1 MTTAGEQPSFPGYD
15 VVARA
20 HAWDDVTRGVVLARL
35 GPTPPLRFFSVEEE
49 AACRPLL
56 DRLLAQDQPHVP
68 VFELIDARLSE
79 RETDGWRHDDMPEDT
94 DAWKQSLAALDQ
106 DAVARHGCPF
116 FNLGLDDQRNLLE
129 AIRTGDDWYSLSAPR
144 VWNLWMRYAC
154 AAFYSHPW
162 AWNEIGFGGPAYPV
176 GYQNIGLDKREHWE
190 VREANAENPE
200 PWARRIERARQLHRV
215 PTSPSPPSSGSP
227 GSSKSNRR

>member
-1 MTTAGEQPSFPGYD
+1 MPTAGEQASFPGYD
-15 VVARA
+15 VVARK
-20 HAWDDVTRGVVLARL
+20 HTWDAVTRDVVLARL
-35 GPTPPLRFFSVEEE
+35 APTAARRFFSVEEE
-49 AACRPLL
+49 VACRPLL
-56 DRLLAQDQPHVP
+56 DRLLAQDEPHVP
-68 VFELIDARLSE
+68 MFELIDARLSE

-94 DAWKQSLAALDQ
+94 DAWKLSLAALDQ
-106 DAVARHGCPF
+106 DAVARHDCRF
-116 FNLGLDDQRNLLE
+116 VDLGSDDQRDLLE
-129 AIRTGDDWYSLSAPR
+129 SIRTADDWHALPASR

-200 PWARRIERARQLHRV
+200 PWARRIERARQLHRG
-215 PTSPSPPSSGSP
+215 PASPPP
-227 GSSKSNRR
+227 ESSKPDRR